1 MNKTIFYH
9 LLENV
14 VPVKRQQWTNFAEFW
29 IRWMQKKKAD
39 GGFNRLKIERYM
51 IS

>member
-1 MNKTIFYH
+1 MNKIIFYH

-29 IRWMQKKKAD
+29 IRWMQKKKVD
-39 GGFNRLKIERYM
+39 GGLNRLKIERYM